1 MDEAPAVLSNVE
13 LTCMHAVAHH
23 QFTFLQRLQ
32 QMLVAA
38 CNMCLVLFQTFSV
51 PFQYS

>member
-23 QFTFLQRLQ
+23 QFTFLQRQ